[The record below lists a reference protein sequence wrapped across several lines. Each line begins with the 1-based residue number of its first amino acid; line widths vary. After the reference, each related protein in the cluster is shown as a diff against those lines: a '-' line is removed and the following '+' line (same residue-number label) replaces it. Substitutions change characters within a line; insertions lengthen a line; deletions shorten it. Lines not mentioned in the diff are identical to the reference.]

1 MKNDKI
7 LKLNRSPRRGT
18 IDGHISNFAQSL
30 LQTSFNLTRP
40 GIPHEWYLEWRRVSA
55 HLRFRMHG
63 IFVVVDHPPP
73 LSIKAIEIMSKPPPL
88 PRSDL
93 IKSPR
98 RGRERD
104 GKRERRDVSR
114 GSKLT
119 GGDPAGGRERKKT
132 GRIEEGIPRVI
143 SSTGRNPSNVI
154 YL

>member
-1 MKNDKI
+1 
-7 LKLNRSPRRGT
+7 
-18 IDGHISNFAQSL
+18 
-30 LQTSFNLTRP
+30 
-40 GIPHEWYLEWRRVSA
+40 
-55 HLRFRMHG
+55 MHG

-73 LSIKAIEIMSKPPPL
+73 LSIKAIEIMSKPSPL
-88 PRSDL
+88 PRSGL

-132 GRIEEGIPRVI
+132 GG
-143 SSTGRNPSNVI
+143 
-154 YL
+154 